1 MKIHIKRDF
10 GNTGENLATEYL
22 EKQGYTILERNFY
35 CKQGEID
42 IIAKDKNEIVFIEV
56 KSRSNKLFGIPS
68 EAVTK
73 QKIKHLFRTDRYFL
87 YKNKM
92 INEYIR
98 FDVVEILIKSGKFN
112 INHIKQIV

>member
-1 MKIHIKRDF
+1 MKIHIKKQF
-10 GNTGENLATEYL
+10 GNAGENLATEYL
-22 EKQGYTILERNFY
+22 QKQVYTILEKNFY

-56 KSRSNKLFGIPS
+56 KSRSNIVFGLPS

-73 QKIKHLFRTDRYFL
+73 QKMKHILKTARYFL

-112 INHIKQIV
+112 INHIKQII

>member
-1 MKIHIKRDF
+1 MKLHIKKEF
-10 GNTGENLATEYL
+10 GNTGEDIATEYL
-22 EKQGYTILERNFY
+22 EKQGYIILERNFY

-42 IIAKDKNEIVFIEV
+42 IIAKDKNEVVFVEV
-56 KSRSNKLFGIPS
+56 KSRSDVGQGLPS

-73 QKIKHLFRTDRYFL
+73 QKIKHLCRTAKYFL

-92 INEYIR
+92 FNEFIR

-112 INHIKQIV
+112 INHIKQII

>member
-56 KSRSNKLFGIPS
+56 KSRSNKLFGIPL

-73 QKIKHLFRTDRYFL
+73 QKIKHLFRTARYFL